1 MVAISD
7 AAAVHEKRDMRRS
20 IIERRNQI
28 NSVEQLARS
37 GVICT
42 KVHNFL
48 NEKIDVSHQLIAVYF
63 AMNSE
68 VDPLPLVEQ
77 LMGEG
82 ARICYPLMVKCAA
95 VGTAA
100 SASDASGA
108 AAGGSAAGGIPPR
121 AKEMRFFEVPAQ
133 RFAEH
138 KSTVLNRQLHA
149 FEIDELLAA
158 GLHEVAPAEIAAV
171 VVPLVAFD
179 DQGYRLGYGGGN
191 YDQFLPQLRPGAAVV
206 GVAFEEQRVCA
217 VPHESHD
224 LQLPEII
231 TG

>member
-7 AAAVHEKRDMRRS
+7 TQAVHGKRDMRRS
-20 IIERRNQI
+20 IIERRDYI
-28 NSVEQLARS
+28 NSDERSTRS
-37 GVICT
+37 GVICE

-48 NEKIDVSHQLIAVYF
+48 SDKNDISHQLIAVYF

-68 VDPLPLVEQ
+68 VDPLPLAEQ
-77 LMGEG
+77 LMSEG

-95 VGTAA
+95 
-100 SASDASGA
+100 SDTDVN
-108 AAGGSAAGGIPPR
+108 PR
-121 AKEMRFFEVPAQ
+121 AKEMRFFEVPAR
-133 RFAEH
+133 RFDEL

-149 FEIDELLAA
+149 FEADELRAA
-158 GLHEVAPAEIAAV
+158 GLREVSPAEIDAV

-191 YDQFLPQLRPGAAVV
+191 YDRFLPQLRPDTAVV
-206 GVAFEEQRVCA
+206 GVAFKEQRVDA

-224 LQLPEII
+224 LRLPEII
-231 TG
+231 AG